1 VNPLFYA
8 SLSGVAVVLAWAA
21 ARRRPEHWPF
31 AGLLTLGLVSDVIR
45 WALQRWVLPPLPDN
59 PPLTGWVRIA
69 GDIDTA
75 LYVAWSIGIAAIALN
90 TLAKR
95 SMRPAI
101 VAYVIV
107 VAGLIIGY
115 PTIRGE
121 ILRKV
126 LLGIELASML
136 VGLASI
142 LVWRRRS
149 ERSTITAVCTSVLV
163 AGHFGTILSGPYRF
177 GLFGEAWFL
186 AQVAY
191 VLIYAVVIVL
201 QAGILWEHPST

>member
-1 VNPLFYA
+1 M
-8 SLSGVAVVLAWAA
+8 
-21 ARRRPEHWPF
+21 
-31 AGLLTLGLVSDVIR
+31 SDVIL
-45 WALQRWVLPPLPDN
+45 WALQRWVLPPPLLDN
-59 PPLTGWVRIA
+59 PPLTGWIRIA
-69 GDIDTA
+69 GYIDAA
-75 LYVAWSIGIAAIALN
+75 LYVAWPIGIAAVALN

-149 ERSTITAVCTSVLV
+149 ERSTITALCTSVLV
-163 AGHFGTILSGPYRF
+163 VGHFGTILSGPYRF
-177 GLFGEAWFL
+177 GLFGEAWVL